1 MRTTRYDYRKKKG
14 QRSLQNLLEPTGIL
28 AQRDYGLHEPT
39 VCHYAQR
46 STSVGGRV
54 EFSKAMTIRLVTF
67 RQFVHQS
74 INARSDSAAL
84 PDQQSRIPV
93 QAIDESKQEN
103 IQNNLSLPSN
113 KTRCIQFNR
122 YNIFVGLQS
131 AFPRSKCRLD
141 PELKRTRAFLLQI
154 LVRSR

>member
-93 QAIDESKQEN
+93 QAIDECKQE
-103 IQNNLSLPSN
+103 ISRTTFPSHQIRQDVSNLIVIISLLGSN
-113 KTRCIQFNR
+113 QP
-122 YNIFVGLQS
+122 
-131 AFPRSKCRLD
+131 FP
-141 PELKRTRAFLLQI
+141 EVNVVWI
-154 LVRSR
+154 LN